1 MTFRLTNFASV
12 SITQVVDIR
21 TPPNRYKRSRVE
33 GNQKPYWMIELTTA
47 PLAYAEAMAAAAYLD
62 SLKGS
67 LEVIQVPCP
76 LPELATR
83 SGITNTA
90 VDSSGTKLVGLSG
103 FANNS
108 TGAVLAG
115 DFMQYTNH
123 PKVYRFVN
131 DSNADSSGDLTA
143 TITPELF
150 TSTTSGESVKYG
162 NAVSFQCSLEDYV
175 SMDVNAKNGKFVVF
189 NITLVEQG

>member
-1 MTFRLTNFASV
+1 MTFRLTDFASV
-12 SITQVVDIR
+12 SVTQVVDIR
-21 TPPNRYKRSRVE
+21 TPANRYKRSRVE

-83 SGITNTA
+83 SSVTNTA
-90 VDSSGTKLVGLSG
+90 VDSASTKLVGLSG

-108 TGAVLAG
+108 TSAVIAG
-115 DFMQYTNH
+115 DFIQYSTH
-123 PKVYRFVN
+123 PKVYRVVN
-131 DSNADSSGDLTA
+131 DGNADGGGDLTA

-150 TSTTSGESVKYG
+150 TATTSGESVKYG

-175 SMDVNAKNGKFVVF
+175 SMDVSARGGKFVVF